1 MRRLLDV
8 IFSHVVQPQTSQSA
22 VWIRQ
27 IPASAVDAKESLAV
41 EDVVR
46 LFELFGQITGRR
58 VPYYIMCVAE
68 IVISFHSAPDH
79 IEELG
84 GRSPMN

>member
-8 IFSHVVQPQTSQSA
+8 IFSHVFQSQTSQSA

-27 IPASAVDAKESLAV
+27 VPAAAVNAKESLAV

-58 VPYYIMCVAE
+58 VPYDIMCVAE
-68 IVISFHSAPDH
+68 IVISFHPAPYH
-79 IEELG
+79 VEELG
-84 GRSPMN
+84 